1 MKITKHD
8 TFVDVCCDAPDMSET
23 KIIDWIRQCLN
34 ERDIAVTDEPP
45 GRVGNAGIGTIFRF
59 NYKQET

>member
-1 MKITKHD
+1 MKITKHK
-8 TFVDVCCDAPDMSET
+8 TFVDVCCDAPDMSEI
-23 KIIDWIRQCLN
+23 KIVEQIRQYLD
-34 ERDIAVTDEPP
+34 ERGIAVTDELP

>member
-23 KIIDWIRQCLN
+23 EIVERIRQCLN
-34 ERDIAVTDEPP
+34 ERDIAVTDELP
-45 GRVGNAGIGTIFRF
+45 GRVGNAGVGTIFRF
-59 NYKQET
+59 NYNQET